1 MAFLV
6 VLWVSALINAV
17 VGFVFGSAVFFVL
30 RNRIAAWISA
40 RITEEIESLV
50 RDWVDELKANPQA
63 LESFVKPLVSSLA
76 KGSGG
81 GGGVQL
87 DLPTVRLPLV
97 GKVPLPLAMQLL
109 QSFGLG
115 GGGNRS
121 LAPASPAPA
130 PAPENGNLPAPP
142 NAPVKRKKPFV

>member
-1 MAFLV
+1 MVFLV
-6 VLWVSALINAV
+6 QLWVSALVNAV
-17 VGFVFGSAVFFVL
+17 FGFVFGSSIFFAL
-30 RNRIAAWISA
+30 RNRIANWISA
-40 RITEEIESLV
+40 RITEELEELI
-50 RDWVDELKANPQA
+50 RDWVEELKANPQA
-63 LESFVKPLVSSLA
+63 LESFVKPLVQSLA

-115 GGGNRS
+115 GGGNKS
-121 LAPASPAPA
+121 MAPASPTPA

-142 NAPVKRKKPFV
+142 NAPVKRRKPFV